1 MKIIKDVNGLL
12 EELAG
17 PSIEQAGNE
26 EAVVADDATKDAAQE
41 IDGEKTNTEVYPS
54 DEHEQTEEVKEV
66 VVTEGMNDEQLKEAL
81 LKAGYKTTELD
92 EALAELKEEL
102 AGPSIEQA
110 GNEEAVVEQ
119 DATKEEVK
127 ADDAEQ
133 TNTDVYTSDE
143 HEQTEEVKEVEIKEE
158 LAGPSIEQAGNEEA
172 VVADDATKE
181 TAQEADAEQTNTDV
195 YPSDEHEQVE
205 EVKEVQVT
213 ESCSKGAAKKMKV
226 KVIKEDALEEPAAAT
241 ENDAVISDAPAADG
255 ADAANDLA
263 VENGTEAADT
273 QDITNPAEE
282 TAAEIDGLLSD
293 NSAVDTLSEGF
304 KKLFEGLNR
313 INDILK
319 EEGPA
324 VEQAGNEESKVEK
337 DATKDSV
344 ETDDAEKTNTDVY
357 CDCTHTETED
367 VEDVEIKENFIE
379 DFFSLDDDEAADLL
393 EYCEENEKELYNALT
408 EAINILNDPTLN
420 ESLDDVSL
428 LEKVMDKSVFKS
440 TNNEIKSAKIKYANN
455 LYKNA
460 KKAIRAKYAI
470 NKKTLGKAEAKQ
482 IKKASFSAAKKFK
495 NRKHDEANTE
505 YKTNKELYAAAKA
518 KDTIAGVRTATKK
531 EQDKLTSKNDALQTA
546 IGGTTAEAKKNAI
559 KTAAGST
566 AVTES
571 LAGPSIEQAGNE
583 KTVVEDDALKDTAAE
598 MTGEKTNTEVYPSD
612 EHKQVEEVVDI
623 VVEAA
628 IYCREHNIE
637 TSRENVAKAIRTLH
651 ESENISIDFADK
663 SYDVD
668 ADIES
673 AEKLGD
679 DTNNKEY
686 EDLQGEGSDAAKA
699 EESEVTAEDVQES
712 VKYNS
717 LKEACMLDE
726 GYFWN
731 DSVTVNTA
739 SEKVEKL
746 KEQVSLLIARENADP
761 RYDELLKHS
770 IAARRLQESICN
782 EYSDVANDRV
792 NLIIGEEA
800 NRSYTND
807 DIVSKEHT
815 KYKYY
820 TDKATGERR
829 VQQTTTLTD
838 RANGQTIT
846 LKNEDRLNR
855 GKSGRD
861 YGPAKSKK

>member
-26 EAVVADDATKDAAQE
+26 EAVVADDATKDATQE

-263 VENGTEAADT
+263 VENGTEATDT

-324 VEQAGNEESKVEK
+324 IEQADNEEAKVEK
-337 DATKDSV
+337 DATSDKV
-344 ETDDAEKTNTDVY
+344 ETDDAEKANTDVY
-357 CDCTHTETED
+357 CDCTHDQTDD
-367 VEDVEIKENFIE
+367 VKEVEIKEE
-379 DFFSLDDDEAADLL
+379 
-393 EYCEENEKELYNALT
+393 
-408 EAINILNDPTLN
+408 
-420 ESLDDVSL
+420 
-428 LEKVMDKSVFKS
+428 
-440 TNNEIKSAKIKYANN
+440 
-455 LYKNA
+455 
-460 KKAIRAKYAI
+460 
-470 NKKTLGKAEAKQ
+470 
-482 IKKASFSAAKKFK
+482 
-495 NRKHDEANTE
+495 
-505 YKTNKELYAAAKA
+505 
-518 KDTIAGVRTATKK
+518 
-531 EQDKLTSKNDALQTA
+531 
-546 IGGTTAEAKKNAI
+546 
-559 KTAAGST
+559 
-566 AVTES
+566 

-583 KTVVEDDALKDTAAE
+583 EAVVEDDATKETPAE
-598 MTGEKTNTEVYPSD
+598 DMTGEKTNTEVYPSD

-699 EESEVTAEDVQES
+699 EESEVTAEDIQES

-761 RYDELLKHS
+761 RYDELLKAA
-770 IAARRLQESICN
+770 ITARRLQESICN
-782 EYSDVANDRV
+782 EYSDIANDRV
-792 NLIIGEEA
+792 NLIIGEQVKRKHVFTQG
-800 NRSYTND
+800 NSQDYSKYT
-807 DIVSKEHT
+807 
-815 KYKYY
+815 YY
-820 TDKATGERR
+820 NVKNHETGEDEKR
-829 VQQTTTLTD
+829 VKTVKGTKDLVDGSDVTTSITD
-838 RANGQTIT
+838 NPVRKYTKKNGEPTKVQYGAY
-846 LKNEDRLNR
+846 NR
-855 GKSGRD
+855 
-861 YGPAKSKK
+861 KK